1 MVTPWAWVSLFLPH
15 WLLRRRF
22 RPADLDA
29 IEAAVGEA
37 EQGHRGEV
45 RVVIELAPSVR
56 AVLAGDDVASR
67 AAQAFAM
74 HRVWDTEDN
83 TGVLIF
89 LAWAER
95 EVRILADRGL
105 AEKVSAAEWARWCE
119 AISAGCRAG
128 RPAPAL
134 VTTIR
139 QIGERLRRMCDAP
152 PTQNPDELGNRPILS

>member
-1 MVTPWAWVSLFLPH
+1 MVTPRAWLSLFLPH

-45 RVVIELAPSVR
+45 RVVIELAPPVR
-56 AVLAGDDVASR
+56 AVFAGDDVASR

-95 EVRILADRGL
+95 ENRGL
-105 AEKVSAAEWARWCE
+105 
-119 AISAGCRAG
+119 
-128 RPAPAL
+128 
-134 VTTIR
+134 T
-139 QIGERLRRMCDAP
+139 
-152 PTQNPDELGNRPILS
+152 